1 MPMVTVVVES
11 IAWSAISSLE
21 IRNCPQV
28 IVQGKEQQ
36 VLDLLGFLNIEKVA
50 HLRWLFVYFYC

>member
-1 MPMVTVVVES
+1 MPMVNSGGREHS
-11 IAWSAISSLE
+11 MECNFFLE

-50 HLRWLFVYFYC
+50 HLRWLFVYVYC